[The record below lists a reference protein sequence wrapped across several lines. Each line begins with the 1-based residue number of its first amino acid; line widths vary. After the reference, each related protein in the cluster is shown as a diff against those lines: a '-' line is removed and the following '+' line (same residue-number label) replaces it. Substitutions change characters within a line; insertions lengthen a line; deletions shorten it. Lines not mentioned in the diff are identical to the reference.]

1 MNIEL
6 EKIHN
11 RAVFHAFNHALNF
24 FRPYYNIG
32 GAPYLWC
39 SSEKSLTFF
48 CIGEDNI
55 QEVYEKTQMKIL
67 KTSSHLC
74 GVIVDVP
81 HRNVLGLEKVGETD
95 GVVEM
100 ESPFEVMEN
109 QGN

>member
-1 MNIEL
+1 M
-6 EKIHN
+6 
-11 RAVFHAFNHALNF
+11 
-24 FRPYYNIG
+24 
-32 GAPYLWC
+32 
-39 SSEKSLTFF
+39 
-48 CIGEDNI
+48 
-55 QEVYEKTQMKIL
+55 YEKTQMKIL

-100 ESPFEVMEN
+100 ESPFKVMEN